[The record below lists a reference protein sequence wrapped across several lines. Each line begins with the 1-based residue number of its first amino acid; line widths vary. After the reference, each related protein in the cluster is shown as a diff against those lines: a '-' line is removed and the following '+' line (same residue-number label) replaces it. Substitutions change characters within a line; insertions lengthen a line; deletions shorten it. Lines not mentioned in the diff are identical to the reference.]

1 MWGRGLVCLDAQ
13 GMGVVC
19 VWCCVSTYELWSRGN
34 VAVCGGMVTLGVCVL
49 GAGM

>member
-19 VWCCVSTYELWSRGN
+19 MWCCVNTYELWRRGN
-34 VAVCGGMVTLGVCVL
+34 VAVCGGMGVCVL